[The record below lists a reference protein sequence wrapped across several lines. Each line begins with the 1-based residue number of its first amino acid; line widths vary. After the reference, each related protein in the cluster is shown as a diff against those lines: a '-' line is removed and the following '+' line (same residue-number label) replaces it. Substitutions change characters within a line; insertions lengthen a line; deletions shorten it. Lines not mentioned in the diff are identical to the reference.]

1 MIQNIT
7 KGIAKFKESEASDP
21 FKEDID
27 SLELKLTETKKKID
41 LIKKV
46 ESIFGI
52 ISEVSTSYSLDLQLG
67 KFQQKLSILTE
78 IWKNIHQDIS
88 GLLPWNSI
96 TTYLRKIFTYYL
108 TQLFVYNFFV
118 YTFAEHSDLVEAMNN
133 ESLESNLWSFEL
145 EMQALENKLMTF
157 LATRKFVYPKFALCS
172 TPKIKT
178 IFSYRDIENLNKWIS
193 LLFPHVQKLVV
204 KREQQILITGKFY

>member
-1 MIQNIT
+1 
-7 KGIAKFKESEASDP
+7 
-21 FKEDID
+21 
-27 SLELKLTETKKKID
+27 
-41 LIKKV
+41 
-46 ESIFGI
+46 
-52 ISEVSTSYSLDLQLG
+52 
-67 KFQQKLSILTE
+67 
-78 IWKNIHQDIS
+78 
-88 GLLPWNSI
+88 
-96 TTYLRKIFTYYL
+96 
-108 TQLFVYNFFV
+108 
-118 YTFAEHSDLVEAMNN
+118 MNN

-204 KREQQILITGKFY
+204 KREQQILITGKFYYFFLFIIHMVFLILLGQKRIACQSKHLFSAPLKCQKAM

>member
-1 MIQNIT
+1 M
-7 KGIAKFKESEASDP
+7 KF
-21 FKEDID
+21 
-27 SLELKLTETKKKID
+27 
-41 LIKKV
+41 
-46 ESIFGI
+46 G
-52 ISEVSTSYSLDLQLG
+52 
-67 KFQQKLSILTE
+67 
-78 IWKNIHQDIS
+78 
-88 GLLPWNSI
+88 
-96 TTYLRKIFTYYL
+96 KIFTCL
-108 TQLFVYNFFV
+108 IQLFFCLHFFP
-118 YTFAEHSDLVEAMNN
+118 EHSDLVEAMNN

-204 KREQQILITGKFY
+204 KREQQILITGKFYT

>member
-1 MIQNIT
+1 MIY
-7 KGIAKFKESEASDP
+7 
-21 FKEDID
+21 
-27 SLELKLTETKKKID
+27 D
-41 LIKKV
+41 LAV
-46 ESIFGI
+46 C
-52 ISEVSTSYSLDLQLG
+52 LQ
-67 KFQQKLSILTE
+67 F
-78 IWKNIHQDIS
+78 
-88 GLLPWNSI
+88 
-96 TTYLRKIFTYYL
+96 YLFT
-108 TQLFVYNFFV
+108 F
-118 YTFAEHSDLVEAMNN
+118 FAEHSDLVEAMNN